1 MTASPPGG
9 IFKPRGSFWLSKIP
23 PQAPLDTPFAH
34 VDRFNGF
41 NAETRAFIVQTV
53 SPAGDR

>member
-9 IFKPRGSFWLSKIP
+9 IFKPRGSFGLSKIP

-41 NAETRAFIVQTV
+41 DAEKRACNVQTA